1 MDHSPLTP
9 IQIMQ
14 VEKQQQDRRT
24 LVTLAEIAVQKAY
37 KEHNSTMLLS
47 GEERAQRYAV
57 HGAAK
62 QRLQALMVPGPDE
75 CRLPQKSTAVLRF
88 APDPLS
94 LRHTVCF
101 KGGKGGKNSKGG
113 KAPR

>member
-9 IQIMQ
+9 IQILQ
-14 VEKQQQDRRT
+14 VEKEQQDRRT
-24 LVTLAEIAVQKAY
+24 LVTLAEIAVQKT
-37 KEHNSTMLLS
+37 HNEYNATIRLS
-47 GEERAQRYAV
+47 GADMAALSAA

-75 CRLPQKSTAVLRF
+75 CRLPQKSTTVLRF

-101 KGGKGGKNSKGG
+101 KGG
-113 KAPR
+113 